1 MPDMVKLDG
10 KIEEGIIPA
19 EVIVS
24 VEDADGGIEEVPVSQ
39 VSIRDGKLLAAEIGR
54 DQKGR
59 VLVELPRETVSG
71 RWRMWVKSSTV
82 GA

>member
-39 VSIRDGKLLAAEIGR
+39 VSFRDGKLLAAEIGR